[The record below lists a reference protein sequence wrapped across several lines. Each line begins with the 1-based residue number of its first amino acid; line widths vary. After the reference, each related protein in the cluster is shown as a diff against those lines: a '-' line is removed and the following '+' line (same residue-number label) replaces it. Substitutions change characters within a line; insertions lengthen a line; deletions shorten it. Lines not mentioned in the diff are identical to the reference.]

1 MVDYSLKKVV
11 FEYLLRRRIR
21 SYEFQ
26 DKGLLTD
33 DQVVAHEELV
43 LSDFDLPILSYL
55 NGLPHKPFVLF
66 SYILLLFQ
74 PFVHT

>member
-1 MVDYSLKKVV
+1 MVDYSLKEVV
-11 FEYLLRRRIR
+11 FEYLLCRRIR

-43 LSDFDLPILSYL
+43 LSDFDLDYSDYL
-55 NGLPHKPFVLF
+55 EWKEE
-66 SYILLLFQ
+66 SR
-74 PFVHT
+74 

>member
-1 MVDYSLKKVV
+1 MVDYSLKEIV

-33 DQVVAHEELV
+33 DQVVAHDELV
-43 LSDFDLPILSYL
+43 LSDFDLDYSDYL
-55 NGLPHKPFVLF
+55 EWKEE
-66 SYILLLFQ
+66 SR
-74 PFVHT
+74 

>member
-1 MVDYSLKKVV
+1 MVDYSLKEVV

-43 LSDFDLPILSYL
+43 LTDFDLDYSDYL
-55 NGLPHKPFVLF
+55 DWKEE
-66 SYILLLFQ
+66 SR
-74 PFVHT
+74 

>member
-1 MVDYSLKKVV
+1 MVNYSLKEVV

-43 LSDFDLPILSYL
+43 LSDFDLDYSDYL
-55 NGLPHKPFVLF
+55 EWKEE
-66 SYILLLFQ
+66 SR
-74 PFVHT
+74 

>member
-1 MVDYSLKKVV
+1 MVDYSLKEVV

-43 LSDFDLPILSYL
+43 LSDFDLDYSDYL
-55 NGLPHKPFVLF
+55 EWKEE
-66 SYILLLFQ
+66 SR
-74 PFVHT
+74 

>member
-1 MVDYSLKKVV
+1 MVDYSLKEVV

-33 DQVVAHEELV
+33 DQVVAH
-43 LSDFDLPILSYL
+43 
-55 NGLPHKPFVLF
+55 
-66 SYILLLFQ
+66 
-74 PFVHT
+74 

>member
-1 MVDYSLKKVV
+1 MVDYSLKEVV
-11 FEYLLRRRIR
+11 FKYLLRRRIR

-43 LSDFDLPILSYL
+43 LSDFDLDYSDYL
-55 NGLPHKPFVLF
+55 EWKEE
-66 SYILLLFQ
+66 SR
-74 PFVHT
+74 